1 MRVAIIHD
9 HLNQY
14 GGGER
19 VLSVLCEIFPQAHI
33 FTLVYDEYLTGG
45 AFKTKRIHTSF
56 IQNIPLAKRNHRL
69 LPMLM
74 PLAVEQFD
82 LSSFDL
88 VISNSA
94 SFAKGVI
101 TKPYAK
107 HISYCLTPA
116 RFLWDD
122 SHKYL
127 HDFYGSK
134 VFRQSRWL
142 NADIVSWLAPVFLN
156 YLRIWDQQASHRVDQ
171 FVAISEFVRQRIK
184 KYYKKDSHVVY
195 PPVDT
200 KRFKISKEIDD
211 YFLMVGR
218 LVPYK
223 RFDLAIKVFNE
234 LNLPLKIIGDG
245 PEKKRLQKL
254 AAPNAN
260 IEFLGL
266 VSDYKL
272 PFYYSKAKA
281 LIFPQ
286 EEDFGIVVVEAMASG
301 RPVVAFRGG
310 GSLET
315 VKEGET
321 GVFFDEQKEK
331 SLKKALK
338 NFNPFDFD
346 PEKIKARATLFDKEI
361 FKENFTSTL

>member
-1 MRVAIIHD
+1 MRVALIHD

-19 VLSVLCEIFPQAHI
+19 VLSVFCEMFPRAHI
-33 FTLVYDEYLTGG
+33 FTLVYDDYLTGKS
-45 AFKTKRIHTSF
+45 FKDRKIHVSF
-56 IQNIPLAKRNHRL
+56 VQKIPLAKNNHRL
-69 LPMLM
+69 LPMIM

-82 LSSFDL
+82 LSDFDL

-101 TKPYAK
+101 TKPHIP
-107 HISYCLTPA
+107 HISYCMTPT

-122 SHKYL
+122 SHRYLQEFRSAKSSHFSKYP
-127 HDFYGSK
+127 
-134 VFRQSRWL
+134 
-142 NADIVSWLAPVFLN
+142 NADIVSLAISPFLN
-156 YLRIWDQQASHRVDQ
+156 YLRIWDQQASQRVDQ
-171 FVAISEFVRQRIK
+171 FVAISNFINRRIH
-184 KYYKKDSHVVY
+184 KYYKRDSLIIY

-200 KRFKISKEIDD
+200 KKFKISQEVKD
-211 YFLMVGR
+211 YYLMVGR

-234 LNLPLKIIGDG
+234 LGWPLKIIGDG
-245 PEKKRLQKL
+245 PQKKYLQKISK
-254 AAPNAN
+254 NN

-266 VSDYKL
+266 ISDHKL
-272 PFYYSKAKA
+272 PHYYCQAKA

-286 EEDFGIVVVEAMASG
+286 EEDFGMVVVESMASG

-315 VKEGET
+315 MREGET
-321 GVFFDEQKEK
+321 GIFFDEQKEE
-331 SLKKALK
+331 SLKKSLE

-361 FKENFTSTL
+361 FKEKFLSIL